1 MDEEEKLLAGKLFCP
16 GDDKLKAIKLR
27 THNLNQIY
35 NSLREDESEQRESVL
50 HQMLG
55 RLGENGFIQ
64 GPVFFHYGC
73 HTFIGDRF
81 FANFNFTVQDD
92 GIVEIGDDCAFG
104 PNVTIVTPQ
113 HPLLAAERKG
123 ITTAQGYQK
132 GPCYTKPIKIG
143 NACWLGAGVTIC
155 PGVTIGDG
163 CVIGAGS
170 VVTKDI
176 PSGMI
181 AAGVPCRVIRPI
193 TTADSIAYRAE
204 LLE

>member
-55 RLGENGFIQ
+55 RLGKNGFIQ

-113 HPLLAAERKG
+113 HPLLAAER
-123 ITTAQGYQK
+123 
-132 GPCYTKPIKIG
+132 
-143 NACWLGAGVTIC
+143 
-155 PGVTIGDG
+155 
-163 CVIGAGS
+163 
-170 VVTKDI
+170 
-176 PSGMI
+176 
-181 AAGVPCRVIRPI
+181 
-193 TTADSIAYRAE
+193 
-204 LLE
+204 

>member
-1 MDEEEKLLAGKLFCP
+1 MEEEEKLLAGKLFCP

-27 THNLNQIY
+27 THNLNQVY
-35 NSLREDESEQRESVL
+35 NSLREDESERREEL
-50 HQMLG
+50 LRQMVG
-55 RLGENGFIQ
+55 RLEENCFIQ
-64 GPVFFHYGC
+64 GPVFFHYGR
-73 HTFIGDRF
+73 HTSIGDRF

-92 GIVEIGDDCAFG
+92 GLVEIGDDCAFG

-113 HPLLAAERKG
+113 HTLIAAEREG

-132 GPCYTKPIKIG
+132 GPCYAKPVKIG

-155 PGVTIGDG
+155 PGVTIGDE

-193 TTADSIAYRAE
+193 TPADSIAYRAE